1 MNTDEHRYRKGERF
15 DWSYCLSLCSS
26 VALSSSSPDGD
37 PGRGRALPSF
47 APAFSPPRKSLEDIC
62 SERSSSENGVS
73 MYRFWKHVYR
83 GHPVYRLPG
92 YRYFAPPGKAGQ
104 MSSGEGLREFREVSQ
119 GEFHEGVRAV
129 QVELLTDVAAMRF
142 DGVVTDE

>member
-1 MNTDEHRYRKGERF
+1 MNTDTEKGKDSTGLIVCLCVHLWLCLLHR
-15 DWSYCLSLCSS
+15 LT
-26 VALSSSSPDGD
+26 AI
-37 PGRGRALPSF
+37 RAADVPCPYF